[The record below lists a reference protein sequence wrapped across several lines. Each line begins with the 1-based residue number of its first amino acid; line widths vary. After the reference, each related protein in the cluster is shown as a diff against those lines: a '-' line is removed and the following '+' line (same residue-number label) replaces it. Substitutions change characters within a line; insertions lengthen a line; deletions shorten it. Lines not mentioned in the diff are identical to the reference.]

1 MIDRV
6 GGPVGEALDLPSG
19 CIRVTQALCFTG
31 RKGWEVGTR
40 GDRAGGQGCGESTE
54 IRWGARQALPEKMAL
69 DLVFLHWVG
78 RAGRIGGKDFQGI
91 LTAYAKTGRW
101 NSYTG
106 FGRLLG
112 MPGWN

>member
-1 MIDRV
+1 MHQGYPSPVFYRQEGLGSGDW
-6 GGPVGEALDLPSG
+6 GG
-19 CIRVTQALCFTG
+19 
-31 RKGWEVGTR
+31 
-40 GDRAGGQGCGESTE
+40 RAGGQGCGESGE